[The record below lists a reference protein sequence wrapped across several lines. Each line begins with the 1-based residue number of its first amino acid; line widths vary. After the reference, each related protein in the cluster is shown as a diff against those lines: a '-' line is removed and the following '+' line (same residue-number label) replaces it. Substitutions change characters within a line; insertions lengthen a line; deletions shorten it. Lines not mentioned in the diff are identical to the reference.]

1 MMDISTSSPLLWAT
15 FLIGVTAM
23 LLVDLLVLNRKAH
36 KPSVKESA
44 VQSLGWIG
52 ISVVIGFAIWAIFG
66 ASLGAQYFTGYIIE
80 KSLSVDNIFV
90 WGLVLSFFA
99 IPDKYRHR
107 VLFWGIFGAIL
118 MRFIFIAAGV
128 QLINQFDILVPILG
142 LVLIYSGIKI
152 FRSGE
157 DDDYNVAESKAYKF
171 FSKHLRVTDK
181 LKEGHFFVRQNGLLY
196 ATPLFLCLL
205 VVEVTDVIFA
215 VDSVPAILSISKD
228 TFVIF
233 ASNVMAI
240 LGLRALFFLFEA
252 IKDKFR
258 YLGTG
263 VAIVLS
269 YVGVKMLLQ
278 SNFWFLPGFHIPTVL
293 SLGVIAAIL
302 GGSVLLSAIIKEKE

>member
-1 MMDISTSSPLLWAT
+1 
-15 FLIGVTAM
+15 
-23 LLVDLLVLNRKAH
+23 
-36 KPSVKESA
+36 
-44 VQSLGWIG
+44 
-52 ISVVIGFAIWAIFG
+52 
-66 ASLGAQYFTGYIIE
+66 
-80 KSLSVDNIFV
+80 
-90 WGLVLSFFA
+90 
-99 IPDKYRHR
+99 
-107 VLFWGIFGAIL
+107 

-181 LKEGHFFVRQNGLLY
+181 LKEGHFFVRQKGLLY